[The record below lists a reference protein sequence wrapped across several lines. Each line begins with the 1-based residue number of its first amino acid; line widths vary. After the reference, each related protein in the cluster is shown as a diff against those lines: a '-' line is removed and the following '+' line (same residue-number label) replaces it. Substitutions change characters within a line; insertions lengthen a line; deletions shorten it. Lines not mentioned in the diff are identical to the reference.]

1 MANKGEKNKAAAAVD
16 DKLEIPD
23 SPVHNTYTE
32 VVTLL
37 FGAREPQQRKLMK
50 LLAALKGHKLSKTT
64 RPILRSQI
72 ENYVAFG
79 AK

>member
-1 MANKGEKNKAAAAVD
+1 
-16 DKLEIPD
+16 
-23 SPVHNTYTE
+23 
-32 VVTLL
+32 LL